1 MLNVAVRPESDR
13 RHQLDSCYARV
24 YNKYPELQIWHDSL
38 VAKGNLRDTFL
49 LADDGTKRHGLI
61 LRHDSLSNGTSLVLH
76 GYDDNAV
83 IMMRY
88 FYMHYEVLGRDVIV
102 PEHFNHGLSDG
113 DHIRFGWLDFIEDE
127 EVLRA
132 LIDTVADWGQQR
144 GRTEMRGP
152 WGFTDMD
159 KEGLLV
165 EGYEHLSPFT
175 CLYNY
180 PYYGEMLERLGFTK
194 DVDWTQRT
202 LEVSK
207 ELPSMFQFA
216 NLIEER
222 FKVHVVQ
229 PHSMKEMG
237 NRYGREIFHMY
248 NEAFAPLNGFS
259 PLTDKQIDAYLKTYV
274 PILDKDFV
282 ALAVD
287 ANDKPIGFIFCVPS
301 LSKAVKKSNG
311 RLFPFGFIN
320 ILKALKKNDTL
331 EALIMGVMPEYQQCG
346 IPVLLFKYLHE
357 NCIKR
362 GIDTIIM
369 NPQLEENYKVQSL
382 FGDYKT
388 TPFMRRRAYK
398 RAVKL

>member
-1 MLNVAVRPESDR
+1 
-13 RHQLDSCYARV
+13 
-24 YNKYPELQIWHDSL
+24 
-38 VAKGNLRDTFL
+38 
-49 LADDGTKRHGLI
+49 
-61 LRHDSLSNGTSLVLH
+61 
-76 GYDDNAV
+76 
-83 IMMRY
+83 
-88 FYMHYEVLGRDVIV
+88 MH
-102 PEHFNHGLSDG
+102 
-113 DHIRFGWLDFIEDE
+113 
-127 EVLRA
+127 
-132 LIDTVADWGQQR
+132 
-144 GRTEMRGP
+144 GP

-180 PYYGEMLERLGFTK
+180 PYYGEMLEHLGFTK

-207 ELPSMFQFA
+207 ELPPMFQFA
-216 NLIEER
+216 NLIEDR

-282 ALAVD
+282 ALAVNAD
-287 ANDKPIGFIFCVPS
+287 DKPIGFVFCVPS

-331 EALIMGVMPEYQQCG
+331 EALIMVVMPEYQQCG

-388 TPFMRRRAYK
+388 TPFMRRRAYT
-398 RAVKL
+398 LHLPIHQSTSLTSP

>member
-1 MLNVAVRPESDR
+1 MSIRIVKVESRKQLKLFVAFPL
-13 RHQLDSCYARV
+13 QLYKDCENWVPALEGDEY
-24 YNKYPELQIWHDSL
+24 
-38 VAKGNLRDTFL
+38 DTFNPEKNGAYDFCEADCF
-49 LADDGTKRHGLI
+49 LAYRDKEIVGRIAAIINHKA
-61 LRHDSLSNGTSLVLH
+61 
-76 GYDDNAV
+76 DNEKNV
-83 IMMRY
+83 
-88 FYMHYEVLGRDVIV
+88 V
-102 PEHFNHGLSDG
+102 
-113 DHIRFGWLDFIEDE
+113 RFGWLDFIEDK
-127 EVLRA
+127 EVLKA
-132 LIDTVADWGQQR
+132 LIDTVADWGKQR
-144 GRTEMRGP
+144 GRSEMRGP

-175 CLYNY
+175 CLYNF
-180 PYYGEMLERLGFTK
+180 PYYGEMLEQLGFTK

-222 FKVHVVQ
+222 FKVHIVQ
-229 PHSMKEMG
+229 PKSMKQMSQQ
-237 NRYGREIFHMY
+237 YGMEIFHMY
-248 NEAFAPLNGFS
+248 NEAFAPLMGFS
-259 PLTDKQIDAYLKTYV
+259 PLTDKQIANYLDTYV

-282 ALAVD
+282 AVVVND
-287 ANDKPIGFIFCVPS
+287 EDKPVGFLFCVPS
-301 LSKAVKKSNG
+301 LSKAVKKANG
-311 RLFPFGFIN
+311 RLFPFGFIH
-320 ILKALKKNDTL
+320 ILSALKKNDTL
-331 EALIMGVMPEYQQCG
+331 EALIMGVLPEYQQCG

-388 TPFMRRRAYK
+388 EPFMRRRAYK
-398 RAVKL
+398 KAI